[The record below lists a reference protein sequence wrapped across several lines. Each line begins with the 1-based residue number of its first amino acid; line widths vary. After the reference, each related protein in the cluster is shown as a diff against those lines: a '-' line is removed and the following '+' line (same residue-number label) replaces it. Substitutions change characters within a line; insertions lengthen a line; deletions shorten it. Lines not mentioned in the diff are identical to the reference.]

1 MRNGALY
8 STGLESRRQ
17 VTQNHLRFLGQLPV
31 RRTPIGKNGR
41 PLRNLD
47 AANGIE
53 NTLACHRLLNLP
65 KQSRRIGKKD
75 AELLATQADSST
87 IVVRDHEEAFVIREC
102 RTTIRRM
109 TQGNREFHSTPFL
122 HTALVCA
129 VVYDSSVAEN
139 T

>member
-8 STGLESRRQ
+8 STGLESRRR
-17 VTQNHLRFLGQLPV
+17 VTQNRLRFLGQLLV
-31 RRTPIGKNGR
+31 RTPVGKNGR

-47 AANGIE
+47 AANGVE
-53 NTLACHRLLNLP
+53 NTLARHRLLNLP

-75 AELLATQADSST
+75 AELFATQADSSA
-87 IVVRDHEEAFVIREC
+87 IVVRDDEVAFVIREC

-122 HTALVCA
+122 HTTLVCA
-129 VVYDSSVAEN
+129 VVYESSVAEN